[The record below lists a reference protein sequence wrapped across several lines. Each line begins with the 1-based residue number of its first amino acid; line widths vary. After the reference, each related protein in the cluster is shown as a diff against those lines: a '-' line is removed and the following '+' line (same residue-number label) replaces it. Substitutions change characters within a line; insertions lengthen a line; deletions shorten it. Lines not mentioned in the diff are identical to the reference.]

1 MVDNEEIR
9 NDMIWWE
16 LQFISVIMREEN
28 DDLDPHAVYEE
39 RMTQF
44 LSTIKNYQA
53 VNVRSVHE
61 KADKEEEYWVTK
73 IKQEAKDKDEE
84 AFRKMENAVKVAEKI
99 FKSRKVNEC
108 RMAEMKVRF
117 DMIERVQQE
126 AKNHLKSK
134 T

>member
-1 MVDNEEIR
+1 
-9 NDMIWWE
+9 
-16 LQFISVIMREEN
+16 MREEN
-28 DDLDPHAVYEE
+28 DLDPHAVYEE
-39 RMTQF
+39 RMTKF

-53 VNVRSVHE
+53 ANVRSVHE

>member
-9 NDMIWWE
+9 NDMMWWE

-28 DDLDPHAVYEE
+28 DLDPHTVYEE
-39 RMTQF
+39 RMTKF